1 MTNPIPLLTA
11 QALRTAETQAQ
22 ALLPPGALMQRAGQA
37 AARVV
42 RQLLPSRASR
52 VWVLAGPGNNGGDGF
67 EMATLLLQ
75 AGYHV
80 NVSLCGHLETRP
92 DDANA
97 AQQRWQA
104 AGGSTRS
111 TFDLDPAQPPD
122 LIVDALF
129 GIGLSRAIT
138 GQAAEW
144 IRLANATSCKKLAL
158 DIPSGLSADTGR
170 VIGDGAAQDTPVF
183 HADQTA
189 TFIAG
194 KPGLYTADGV
204 DYAGQVSVH
213 DLGVLLNDT
222 PGHLNH
228 PALFTAHLPQ
238 RRRNTHKGLFGNLA
252 LVGGQRGM
260 TGAVTL
266 AAHAGLLAGAGRVF
280 VLPLDNGYAHSDVLP
295 ELMFRPPENLLG
307 TQPDCIVSGP
317 GMGTE
322 RASLDTLLNHL
333 GVSVPLLLDADALN
347 LLATEAACQNR
358 LRRRTAATLLTPHPL
373 EAARLL
379 RTDVAQIQADRVAAA
394 LALAQDY
401 RALVV
406 LKGAGSVLAD
416 PHGTWCIN
424 PTGNPILSIPGA
436 GDVLSGLVGGLI
448 AQGMPPWN
456 ALLAG
461 VWLHGQAADTL
472 TDALPRHTGLTAS
485 ELAHEIRHQLNLHH
499 SS

>member
-1 MTNPIPLLTA
+1 MATSLLTA
-11 QALRTAETQAQ
+11 QALRAAEQQAQ
-22 ALLPPGALMQRAGQA
+22 ALLPPGVLMQRAGQA

-42 RQLLPSRASR
+42 RQMQPSRASR

-67 EMATLLLQ
+67 IMATLLLQ

-80 NVSLCGHLETRP
+80 SLSLCGNVEARP
-92 DDANA
+92 EDANA

-104 AGGSTRS
+104 AGGTTRS
-111 TFDLDPAQPPD
+111 TFDLDPTQPPD

-144 IRLANATSCKKLAL
+144 IRLANAISCKKLAL

-170 VIGDGAAQDTPVF
+170 VMRDATTQDAPVF

-194 KPGLYTADGV
+194 KPGLHTAEGV
-204 DYAGQVSVH
+204 DYAGEVSVH

-228 PALFTAHLPQ
+228 PAQFAAHLPQ
-238 RRRNTHKGLFGNLA
+238 RTHNTHKGLFGNLA
-252 LVGGQRGM
+252 VVGGQRGM
-260 TGAVTL
+260 TGAITL
-266 AAHAGLLAGAGRVF
+266 AAHTALLAGAGRVF
-280 VLPLDNGYAHSDVLP
+280 VLPLDSGYARSAAHP
-295 ELMFRPPENLLG
+295 ELMFRPPESLLD
-307 TQPDCIVSGP
+307 TQPDCVVTGP

-322 RASLDTLLNHL
+322 RPSLDTLLNHL
-333 GVSVPLLLDADALN
+333 GVAVPLLLDADALN
-347 LLATEAACQNR
+347 LLATETACQNR

-416 PHGTWCIN
+416 PHGAWSIN
-424 PTGNPILSIPGA
+424 PTGNPLLSIPGA
-436 GDVLSGLVGGLI
+436 GDVLSGLIGSLI
-448 AQGMPPWN
+448 AQGMPPWQ

-461 VWLHGQAADTL
+461 VWLHGRSADTL
-472 TDALPRHTGLTAS
+472 ANAFPRHTGLTAS
-485 ELAHEIRHQLNLHH
+485 ELAPAIRRQLNL
-499 SS
+499 SR